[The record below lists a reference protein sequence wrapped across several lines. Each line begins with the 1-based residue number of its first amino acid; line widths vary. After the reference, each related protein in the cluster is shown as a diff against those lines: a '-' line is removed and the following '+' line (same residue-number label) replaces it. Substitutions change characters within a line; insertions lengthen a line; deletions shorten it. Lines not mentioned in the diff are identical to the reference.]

1 MAVVRKKQDDKM
13 LKILRELV
21 SLSGNKQCFDCN
33 QKGPTYVNMT
43 IGSFVCTRCSGVL
56 RGLTPPH
63 RVKSISMA
71 TFTTEEIDFIKAHG
85 NELCA
90 KTWLGLWD
98 PKRVHTQDQ
107 RELIIDKYERKRY
120 YLEPASPLKSITNTA
135 QLAPSQ
141 KQQQTQLNSATLLTN
156 GTAKSIEENNS
167 NLWTSNASMNG
178 KTSNSS
184 RWKMD
189 LLSSNDNNS
198 LFNNHISAPVAT
210 NGTRPNG
217 STNNTNGTNGLSLNG
232 NKSMDAKTNG
242 FHLPP
247 PASNGDKNNKNLFTP
262 DTDFVADFSSANIFD
277 ALNNKPSINKNNT
290 SSTTNKPILLQ
301 GNGHSNANHHANGI
315 ELTNGNRTNGN
326 TTTDVNKNFDEN
338 FADFEHNTIYNAAG
352 LPMSLS
358 STSNSLKSS
367 GTFNSNSSINSTPSV
382 DRYAALKD
390 LDEQLREIKEK
401 DTHNQNTL
409 TAATPANPFNL
420 SSSPSAQPNPFQT
433 QSAPLWFGDQ
443 QGLTTPAQPMYPMT
457 NGMTNGNGNGFHDQ
471 STFGM
476 NGMNGSVFNGNGLH
490 YPKVTDTNL
499 FNGSS
504 LNMNNG
510 FPQKNPFAAPVLN
523 ATTNPF
529 L

>member
-1 MAVVRKKQDDKM
+1 MAVVRKKQDDKN

-21 SLSGNKQCFDCN
+21 SVSGNKQCFDCN

-43 IGSFVCTRCSGVL
+43 IGSFICTRCSGVL

-98 PKRVHTQDQ
+98 PKRVHTQEQ
-107 RELIIDKYERKRY
+107 RELMIDKYERKRY

-141 KQQQTQLNSATLLTN
+141 NKQQQQQQMQLNSATLLTN

-167 NLWTSNASMNG
+167 HLWTSNTNTNG
-178 KTSNSS
+178 KTSNS

-189 LLSSNDNNS
+189 LFSTNDNNS
-198 LFNNHISAPVAT
+198 LFNNHISAPVTT
-210 NGTRPNG
+210 NGNR
-217 STNNTNGTNGLSLNG
+217 SNGLSNNNNG
-232 NKSMDAKTNG
+232 TAVTNG
-242 FHLPP
+242 FNLNG
-247 PASNGDKNNKNLFTP
+247 SNTENNNLFTP
-262 DTDFVADFSSANIFD
+262 DTDFVADFGSANIFD
-277 ALNNKPSINKNNT
+277 ALNNKPSINNN
-290 SSTTNKPILLQ
+290 STNNKTILLQ
-301 GNGHSNANHHANGI
+301 GNSNGFNHSNGVQ
-315 ELTNGNRTNGN
+315 LTNGNQTNGN
-326 TTTDVNKNFDEN
+326 ATTNLNKSADEN

-390 LDEQLREIKEK
+390 LDEQLREIKGK
-401 DTHNQNTL
+401 DNQNQNTL
-409 TAATPANPFNL
+409 SAAASANPFNVIL
-420 SSSPSAQPNPFQT
+420 SSPTATATQPNPFQT
-433 QSAPLWFGDQ
+433 TSSPLWFGEQQQQQQQQ
-443 QGLTTPAQPMYPMT
+443 QGLSTPVQQPLYPRT
-457 NGMTNGNGNGFHDQ
+457 NSNGLYD
-471 STFGM
+471 SSSFGL
-476 NGMNGSVFNGNGLH
+476 NGSAFNGNGLH
-490 YPKVTDTNL
+490 YPKVTETNM
-499 FNGSS
+499 FNGTM
-504 LNMNNG
+504 NMTNG